1 MLRERPSWMNSD
13 NIRPYVMAR
22 KANRPSYPGTAYPF
36 PWFKEEPLVI
46 EPLEIASSPFFNQI
60 LRIDQKAFDAN
71 GLLTPR
77 WVFYDCAIMPGFI
90 SGFAMRTETLPKE
103 IKDKLT
109 PPEELEWCPLSLFI
123 TIPTPEH
130 GRWMAH
136 NLGSMN
142 SFVSKPMG
150 LRGLG
155 FLSKAFGLWYANIRE
170 QYGVAQWN
178 SPALKL
184 HANFGPLE
192 IVTAYTP
199 IHDYAGSITY
209 RLWVDTEYWLHFL
222 DKNDAN
228 VQFQDKFHDSG
239 LTIDPMDTES
249 LKGIQVRIE
258 KEEGPFYIDPV
269 EILNKPV
276 GSYLKLYCRQQ

>member
-1 MLRERPSWMNSD
+1 MNSD
-13 NIRPYVMAR
+13 SIKPYVMMR
-22 KANRPSYPGTAYPF
+22 RANRPAYPGTAYPF
-36 PWFKEEPLVI
+36 PWFKEDPVIIDPLLI
-46 EPLEIASSPFFNQI
+46 QSAQFFDQV
-60 LRIDQKAFDAN
+60 LAIDKKAFHAN

-77 WVFYDCAIMPGFI
+77 WVFYDCALMPGFI
-90 SGFAMRTETLPKE
+90 SGFAMKTDHLPEELRQTLGPHA
-103 IKDKLT
+103 
-109 PPEELEWCPLSLFI
+109 ELEWCPLSLFI
-123 TIPTPEH
+123 AIATPEH

-142 SFVSKPMG
+142 SFVDKNER

-155 FLSKAFGLWYANIRE
+155 FLSKAYGLWYANIRE

-199 IHDYAGSITY
+199 IHDYPGSITY

-228 VQFQDKFHDSG
+228 VQFQERFTDSG
-239 LTIDPMDTES
+239 LVIDPLQEGS
-249 LKGIQVRIE
+249 LKEIQARIE
-258 KEEGPFYIDPV
+258 RDEGPFYIDPV

-276 GSYLKLYCRQQ
+276 GTYLKLYCRFV